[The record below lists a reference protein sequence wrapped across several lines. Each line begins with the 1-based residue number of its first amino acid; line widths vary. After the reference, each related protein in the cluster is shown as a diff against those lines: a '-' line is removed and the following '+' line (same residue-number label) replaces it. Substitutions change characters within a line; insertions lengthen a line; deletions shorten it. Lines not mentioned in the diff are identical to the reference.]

1 MSYQPSAWSPEQ
13 EGAGHR
19 VQAGAPDQEDGRE
32 AKADGD
38 QGRLQVDLTM
48 VSVAWRGGVRLSHT
62 DNGRSVPDKLEL
74 TG

>member
-38 QGRLQVDLTM
+38 QGRLQVDLTV
-48 VSVAWRGGVRLSHT
+48 VSVSWR
-62 DNGRSVPDKLEL
+62 K
-74 TG
+74 